1 MLTMSDDSG
10 IENFIV
16 LLNKPT
22 YKSKTLSL
30 KKKKKTLSHLS
41 HLFNLLVHLK
51 IYVKIILMN
60 IEIFTH
66 RMTDVHIFMNK

>member
-22 YKSKTLSL
+22 YKS
-30 KKKKKTLSHLS
+30 KTLSHLS